1 MNGSAR
7 GRRRINISV
16 PGIEES
22 QAARSEQVMK
32 PFSFP
37 GAAGGCEK
45 ASTKHAGNSQVSFAS
60 PEQER
65 FGIAAV
71 CLQGALQDHGTGQEW
86 EKPMGT
92 AVSGVKVP
100 NPIIMGLSGGS
111 FVSPL
116 LQGPAQQLC
125 LVVGNS
131 PEASSWQ
138 GREKKRCWG
147 REVGQG

>member
-71 CLQGALQDHGTGQEW
+71 CLQGALQDHGTSQEW
-86 EKPMGT
+86 EMPMGT
-92 AVSGVKVP
+92 AVSGGKGARSR
-100 NPIIMGLSGGS
+100 NYGLVRGQ
-111 FVSPL
+111 FCLPTAPRASPAAL
-116 LQGPAQQLC
+116 SC
-125 LVVGNS
+125 C
-131 PEASSWQ
+131 
-138 GREKKRCWG
+138 RE
-147 REVGQG
+147 QP